1 VADADG
7 WESPEQKERI
17 LALARRL
24 KQATQATIEHDARLM
39 MAQQVK
45 WIGSMDLPPPRKRS
59 WRERLVER
67 VNVARERL
75 ALWLAPWLERDSM
88 DD

>member
-1 VADADG
+1 MADAEG
-7 WESPEQKERI
+7 WKSPEEKERV
-17 LALARRL
+17 LSLARRL
-24 KQATQATIEHDARLM
+24 KRSCMVSAELDAAEMLRRPITWFG
-39 MAQQVK
+39 A
-45 WIGSMDLPPPRKRS
+45 MDLPPPRKRS

-75 ALWLAPWLERDSM
+75 ALWLAPWLERDTM